1 MQLIKSLKWNHS
13 VYVICSM
20 KADQTKALLC
30 LIKEILH

>member
-13 VYVICSM
+13 VYVIRSM